1 MLAIAGAEIPA
12 WTLHDLRRT
21 AATRMAML
29 GVRAEVVDRV
39 LNHQAGT
46 VRGVAA
52 IYNRFSYEPERRA
65 ALETLSQH
73 VEALLSPKVVPLV
86 RVRADVS

>member
-1 MLAIAGAEIPA
+1 
-12 WTLHDLRRT
+12 
-21 AATRMAML
+21 MAMSA
-29 GVRAEVVDRV
+29 VRAEVVDRV

-46 VRGVAA
+46 VHGVAA

-86 RVRADVS
+86 RVRSDVS